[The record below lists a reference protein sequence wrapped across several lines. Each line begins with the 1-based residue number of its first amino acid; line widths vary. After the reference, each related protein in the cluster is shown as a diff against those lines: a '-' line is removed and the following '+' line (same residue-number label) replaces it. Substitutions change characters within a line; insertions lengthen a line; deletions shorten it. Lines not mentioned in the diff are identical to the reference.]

1 VADKISDVVVLL
13 PGLIGSVLQKDGKTL
28 WGTSPG
34 ALWNVVVGKALKQ
47 IIVSGADNG
56 QDDLGDGVTATGLI
70 PNPEII
76 PGLWKQGGYSR
87 LSAEMVSALSL
98 RPGHNFFEFPY
109 DWRRDNRVSARR
121 LAKSAHSWLKDWREE
136 SGNSQ
141 AKLILVSHSMGGLVA
156 RYFMECLDG
165 WKDIRM
171 LVSFGTPFRGS
182 GNAVDFLS
190 NGFRW
195 KVGPLSAFD
204 GTDALRSFESVY
216 QLLPIYSFIGEG
228 AYLQRPADVDIP
240 NIERQRAIEAA
251 RFHQEMTDAYAAH
264 QVMDEYVVRGP
275 KLRVVIGTEQP
286 TPQSARVLEGRTEL
300 LQVRQGK

>member
-1 VADKISDVVVLL
+1 
-13 PGLIGSVLQKDGKTL
+13 
-28 WGTSPG
+28 
-34 ALWNVVVGKALKQ
+34 
-47 IIVSGADNG
+47 
-56 QDDLGDGVTATGLI
+56 
-70 PNPEII
+70 
-76 PGLWKQGGYSR
+76 
-87 LSAEMVSALSL
+87 
-98 RPGHNFFEFPY
+98 
-109 DWRRDNRVSARR
+109 
-121 LAKSAHSWLKDWREE
+121 
-136 SGNSQ
+136 
-141 AKLILVSHSMGGLVA
+141 
-156 RYFMECLDG
+156 
-165 WKDIRM
+165 M